1 LFRTVPCRIIFFVTR
16 LSPETLMG
24 EVPTMPKRNSK
35 YLTEP
40 GIKKMARAPKG
51 KRIERFDSGADGL
64 CLRITD
70 RGSKTWCISYHF
82 PDEDGELKH
91 YRFTIGPWPAIGI
104 AEARDQARLIK
115 SQARA
120 RIDPKAVREAAWEM
134 ERAEAKTKTRKTFRA
149 IAENYIA
156 FEVPGLKRGSESESL
171 IRKILIPEWGDRQ
184 ASKIEPGDLTEIT
197 DRLQKDGKPAAARHA
212 YEIATRVFNWAQGRG
227 DIGASPFAAMR
238 PPVKKVPRGR
248 ALKEHEIKAL
258 WPVLT
263 EMAYP
268 FGPLQQLL
276 LLLGQRRSEVAEMQ
290 WSEVDANKRTWTI
303 PAARSKNDS
312 EHIVPLPDAA
322 VNILNSL
329 PRFSEGDFVFTTTAG
344 ARPVSGFSKAK
355 TRTDQILAKHKTAID
370 GWRVHDLRRTCR
382 TGMARLGV
390 PEIVSERVLNH
401 LPQGLGKIYNLH
413 EYLPEKAAALAR
425 WAQEVANIVE
435 PPPENVVKL
444 KAKR

>member
-1 LFRTVPCRIIFFVTR
+1 
-16 LSPETLMG
+16 
-24 EVPTMPKRNSK
+24 MPIRNSK
-35 YLTEP
+35 HLTEP
-40 GIKKMARAPKG
+40 GIAKMAKAPKG
-51 KRIERFDSGADGL
+51 RRIERFDSGADGL

-82 PDEDGELKH
+82 PNENGETKH
-91 YRFTIGPWPAIGI
+91 HRFTIGPWPAIGI

-120 RIDPKAVREAAWEM
+120 RIDPKAVREAAWEK
-134 ERAEAKTKTRKTFRA
+134 ERTAAITKVRKNFKV

-156 FEVPGLKRGSESESL
+156 LEVPGLKRGSESKSL
-171 IRKILIPEWGDRQ
+171 IRKMLIPEWGGRQ
-184 ASKIEPGDLTEIT
+184 ASKIEPSDLTEIT
-197 DRLQKDGKPAAARHA
+197 DRLQKEGKPAAARHA

-248 ALKEHEIKAL
+248 ALKEYEIKAL
-258 WPVLT
+258 WPALT

-268 FGPLQQLL
+268 FGPIQQLL
-276 LLLGQRRSEVAEMQ
+276 LLLGQRRSEVAEMR
-290 WSEVDANKRTWTI
+290 WSEVNIDKRMWTI
-303 PAARSKNDS
+303 PAERAKNDC
-312 EHIVPLPDAA
+312 EHIVPPPSAA
-322 VNILNSL
+322 IDILDSL
-329 PRFSEGDFVFTTTAG
+329 PRFGGGDFVFTTTAG
-344 ARPVSGFSKAK
+344 LRPVSGFSKAK
-355 TRTDQILAKHKTAID
+355 TRIDQILAERDTAIE

-413 EYLPEKAAALAR
+413 EYLPEKADALGR
-425 WAQEVANIVE
+425 WAQEVANIVD
-435 PPPENVVKL
+435 PPPDNVVKL
-444 KAKR
+444 KADG